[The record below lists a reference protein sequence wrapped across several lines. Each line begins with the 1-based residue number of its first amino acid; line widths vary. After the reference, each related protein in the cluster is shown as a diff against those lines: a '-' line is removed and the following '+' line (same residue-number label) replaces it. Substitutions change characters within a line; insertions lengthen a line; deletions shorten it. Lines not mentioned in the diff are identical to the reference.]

1 MTSVDI
7 NRSLQGE
14 LRRNFSL
21 MNSRKKGV
29 MGVIEIA
36 YMYIYDT
43 SNIFSIFLGWLLEET
58 ITMFI

>member
-1 MTSVDI
+1 MTRLEI
-7 NRSLQGE
+7 NRGLQGE

-36 YMYIYDT
+36 CVYIYDT
-43 SNIFSIFLGWLLEET
+43 SNIFSIFLGWLLVLLW
-58 ITMFI
+58 